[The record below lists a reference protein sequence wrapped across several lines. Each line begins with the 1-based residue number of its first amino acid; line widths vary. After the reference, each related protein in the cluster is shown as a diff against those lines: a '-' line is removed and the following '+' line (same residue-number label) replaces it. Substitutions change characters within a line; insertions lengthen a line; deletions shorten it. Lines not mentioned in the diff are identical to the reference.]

1 MIKWNSDLADSVH
14 DFGLGM
20 KRSAPAQR
28 IGLAEWKVEIGDG
41 VQDLFREA
49 LFPQCSFSRN
59 AGDWAERIMK
69 TVYPFEVERQ
79 ADLT

>member
-1 MIKWNSDLADSVH
+1 MADSVH
-14 DFGLGM
+14 DFGYEM
-20 KRSAPAQR
+20 KRPVPAQR

-59 AGDWAERIMK
+59 AGECAERVMK
-69 TVYPFEVERQ
+69 IDCLYAVGYK
-79 ADLT
+79 AD

>member
-20 KRSAPAQR
+20 KLLAPAQR

-59 AGDWAERIMK
+59 AGECAERVMK
-69 TVYPFEVERQ
+69 FVFNKR
-79 ADLT
+79 LILLW